1 MTRLTAPLDQRAVK
15 RIVAALCLSAFA
27 EWVGSTAVLPLLPV
41 YLRHHG
47 SSTALVGV
55 TMAAFFA
62 AALAVQYPIGRLSD
76 RIGRRQVQ
84 VAGLIVFSL
93 ATVLFALSSSPLLDL
108 AFRALQG
115 CGAGVVDVANAATIG
130 EVVPDTHRGRAYG
143 VFWGSRTAGMAIGPF
158 FGGIA
163 GVSGMRWVFI
173 GAAVAALVAIVP
185 IILVI
190 PARRMTGRTTGK
202 VRPPK
207 TQLWRNRSF
216 LGVAVAFAAV
226 GVVIGVYETCWS
238 LLLTFKG
245 ASSWEI
251 GLSWTLFAF
260 PFAVMSFPA
269 GWLVDRM
276 DRRYLVA
283 FALMGSAVFAM
294 TYPWLGSVP
303 LIICLGSLEAVLTAI
318 GTPAEGAQL
327 AQSVQPGELGRA
339 QGAAASA
346 QTAATAATALLSG
359 SLFGLHPWLPFVGGS
374 GLILVAVVLLGVF
387 WRDVPGRAVPGR
399 AVPGRAGTEPASG
412 LDSAVPSFE
421 TPAAVAGHSAER
433 TGPLAS

>member
-1 MTRLTAPLDQRAVK
+1 MNPIKTPLDQRAVK
-15 RIVAALCLSAFA
+15 RIVAALCLSTLA
-27 EWVGSTAVLPLLPV
+27 EWLGSTAVLPLLPV

-47 SSTALVGV
+47 SSNALVGV

-84 VAGLIVFSL
+84 IGGLVVFSV
-93 ATVLFALSSSPLLDL
+93 ATVLFVFSSNPYLDL
-108 AFRALQG
+108 VFRALQG

-143 VFWGSRTAGMAIGPF
+143 VFWGSRTAAMAIGPF

-163 GVSGMRWVFI
+163 GLSGMRWVFLGA
-173 GAAVAALVAIVP
+173 GAASLMAVIPV
-185 IILVI
+185 ILVI
-190 PARRMTGRTTGK
+190 PSRRLTQRPAGI
-202 VRPPK
+202 VRPPR
-207 TQLWRNRSF
+207 TRLWQNRSF
-216 LGVAVAFAAV
+216 VGVAIAFAAV
-226 GVVIGVYETCWS
+226 GVVVGVYETCWS
-238 LLLTFKG
+238 LLLTSKG
-245 ASSWEI
+245 ASSWEVGI
-251 GLSWTLFAF
+251 SWTLFAF

-269 GWLVDRM
+269 GWLVDRL

-283 FALMGSAVFAM
+283 FALLGSATFAM

-327 AQSVQPGELGRA
+327 AQSVRPDELGRA

-346 QTAATAATALLSG
+346 QTGATAVAALLSG
-359 SLFGLHPWLPFVGGS
+359 TLFGIHPWLPFVGGS
-374 GLILVAVVLLGVF
+374 VLILVGVALLGVF
-387 WRDVPGRAVPGR
+387 WRGVSGRAVAFSSSVDVGTG
-399 AVPGRAGTEPASG
+399 VPILES
-412 LDSAVPSFE
+412 
-421 TPAAVAGHSAER
+421 PAAVATHSAER